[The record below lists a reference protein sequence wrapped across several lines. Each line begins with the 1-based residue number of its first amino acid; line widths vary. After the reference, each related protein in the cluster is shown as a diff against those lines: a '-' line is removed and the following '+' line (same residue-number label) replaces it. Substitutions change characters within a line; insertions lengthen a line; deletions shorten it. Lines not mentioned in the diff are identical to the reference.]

1 MNDPEIDSRGLASIA
16 SSNPPDIAAKGR
28 KPVKPKVTH
37 ALESAIAKDAR
48 DMGQLYTV
56 VERPDEYSA
65 LAIAAREPSGVILN
79 Q

>member
-56 VERPDEYSA
+56 ERPDEYSA
-65 LAIAAREPSGVILN
+65 LAIAAREPSGVILI